1 MNQNSHTIELPHAIL
16 LHLHLYWDLEDV
28 TEISQDANHLI
39 LGEAMVFFNKKIPNK
54 IFSLTFF
61 FHKFCVTLFKKK
73 SAFPLVIKW
82 SAPNKITS
90 TYQKSLITFD
100 WACFCGLF
108 QTISGN

>member
-39 LGEAMVFFNKKIPNK
+39 LGEAMVFLNKKIPNK

-61 FHKFCVTLFKKK
+61 STNFVLPYLKKK
-73 SAFPLVIKW
+73 NQPSPW
-82 SAPNKITS
+82 
-90 TYQKSLITFD
+90 
-100 WACFCGLF
+100 
-108 QTISGN
+108 